1 MMQDDDNLPD
11 RDAWRRVLQRGAGE
25 PPRTTDERIRA
36 EARRALAPHTG
47 RWWLPASLA
56 ASLLLAVLVVQWQY
70 EDIRSPALVTES
82 DIAPAADRASA
93 AGPATEQAT
102 APAAAEEAYVPAPA
116 MELPALPAAPPAAG
130 EAAVAAA
137 PQHEAGERAEPGKLA
152 VPALKAEATQVT
164 GMRQSTEARAPA
176 TISADQSLTPEQ
188 WYAQIEELRAA
199 GREAEAE
206 AELRR
211 LEQAF
216 PGWLEQRLRETKVKE

>member
-1 MMQDDDNLPD
+1 
-11 RDAWRRVLQRGAGE
+11 
-25 PPRTTDERIRA
+25 
-36 EARRALAPHTG
+36 
-47 RWWLPASLA
+47 
-56 ASLLLAVLVVQWQY
+56 
-70 EDIRSPALVTES
+70 
-82 DIAPAADRASA
+82 
-93 AGPATEQAT
+93 
-102 APAAAEEAYVPAPA
+102 

-130 EAAVAAA
+130 EAAAAAA

-152 VPALKAEATQVT
+152 VPALKAETTQVT

-176 TISADQSLTPEQ
+176 VSADQSLTPEQ